1 MPTEGI
7 FGTPSQRILLPMA
20 GVGDKV
26 FGGKLLS
33 KSSMN
38 FLPDGPANCSAGK
51 AWLKRFLG
59 QGAHCQER
67 WRGQVTSCISRHPA
81 LAPALAVKIDAAPFQ
96 KFDPL
101 SQTSYLLELGA
112 ARTTPPPRRLLTL
125 SLGASAGTK

>member
-1 MPTEGI
+1 
-7 FGTPSQRILLPMA
+7 
-20 GVGDKV
+20 
-26 FGGKLLS
+26 
-33 KSSMN
+33 MN
-38 FLPDGPANCSAGK
+38 FLPDGPANCSAGEGMVEK
-51 AWLKRFLG
+51 IPGSRSSL
-59 QGAHCQER
+59 
-67 WRGQVTSCISRHPA
+67 QVTSCISRHPA